1 MDQAAALRKLRD
13 NSPIKSSHNRAKKR
27 STKIFAISSGKGGV
41 GKSTITVNLGL
52 SLTLEGKKVLI
63 MDGDLGLANINVIMG
78 IIPKHTLYHVIR
90 GQKTLKEIILQ
101 TPEGLNIIPGASGY
115 TQLADLDSN
124 ARENLMKS
132 FSEIDDFDYIL
143 IDTGAGI
150 NSVVI
155 NLIMAADEVIIVT
168 TPEPT
173 SITDSYGLM
182 KSIINRNKNF
192 KLNVIINKAK
202 DEIEGR
208 KVSKRVVDI
217 CNKFLNVVPKEIGVV
232 YKDEE
237 VERSI
242 YVQKPFIIS
251 APKSKAADCIFR
263 LSKTIIEESS
273 GQSEDDKRLSGYLKK
288 FFANNDNEK

>member
-13 NSPIKSSHNRAKKR
+13 KSPIKSSQNKTKKR

-78 IIPKHTLYHVIR
+78 IIPKYTLYHVIR

-101 TPEGLNIIPGASGY
+101 TPEGLSIIPGASGY

-132 FSEIDDFDYIL
+132 FAEIDDFDYIL

-173 SITDSYGLM
+173 SITDSYGLI

-192 KLNVIINKAK
+192 KLSVIINKAK
-202 DEIEGR
+202 DEIDGR

-242 YVQKPFIIS
+242 YVQKPFIINS
-251 APKSKAADCIFR
+251 PKSRAADCIFR
-263 LSKTIIEESS
+263 LSRTIIEENI
-273 GQSEDDKRLSGYLKK
+273 GQSDDDKRLSGYLKK

>member
-13 NSPIKSSHNRAKKR
+13 NSPIKSSQNRAKKR
-27 STKIFAISSGKGGV
+27 SAKIFAISSGKGGV

-132 FSEIDDFDYIL
+132 FSE
-143 IDTGAGI
+143 
-150 NSVVI
+150 
-155 NLIMAADEVIIVT
+155 
-168 TPEPT
+168 
-173 SITDSYGLM
+173 
-182 KSIINRNKNF
+182 
-192 KLNVIINKAK
+192 
-202 DEIEGR
+202 
-208 KVSKRVVDI
+208 
-217 CNKFLNVVPKEIGVV
+217 
-232 YKDEE
+232 
-237 VERSI
+237 
-242 YVQKPFIIS
+242 
-251 APKSKAADCIFR
+251 
-263 LSKTIIEESS
+263 
-273 GQSEDDKRLSGYLKK
+273 
-288 FFANNDNEK
+288 